1 MIPTRNLKENLV
13 VLWTSTWE
21 GIRNHGQAVFGI
33 RSSPSFNKI
42 RFEIHY
48 LCKQELCSKS
58 LVRVYTSICVLDKV
72 IENWSHLCKPYNN
85 QKEYGSVTPGC
96 RKETS
101 SAIRHKAGLE
111 TAAVVASELGG
122 GELRGIWGDRLPFVG
137 LSRGK
142 RHLYIMTA
150 SQNLCVYLTSTK
162 APLGLLKIFQDS
174 SLYYI
179 N

>member
-1 MIPTRNLKENLV
+1 MTPTRNLKENLV
-13 VLWTSTWE
+13 VLWTNTWE

-33 RSSPSFNKI
+33 RSNPCFSKI

-58 LVRVYTSICVLDKV
+58 LVRVYTSICVLDQV

-122 GELRGIWGDRLPFVG
+122 GELRGDLGRQASFCRTKGEKGTYTLWQHLKTCVFISHQPRL
-137 LSRGK
+137 LSV
-142 RHLYIMTA
+142 
-150 SQNLCVYLTSTK
+150 S
-162 APLGLLKIFQDS
+162 
-174 SLYYI
+174 
-179 N
+179 